1 MLFTTVPAT
10 EPSIKLSSVAV
21 AVTATSSLIL
31 GLVKVLFVKVSEPAS
46 VARSA
51 SVTAVLNCA
60 IVPDTVFEPRATVL
74 FVKVS
79 EPAREATSASLTAVF
94 N

>member
-1 MLFTTVPAT
+1 MFVRVSVPAR
-10 EPSIKLSSVAV
+10 
-21 AVTATSSLIL
+21 
-31 GLVKVLFVKVSEPAS
+31 

-74 FVKVS
+74 FVKVT
-79 EPAREATSASLTAVF
+79 EFERVTAGAAHLIPRVCAESAVRI
-94 N
+94 